1 MRRGGSRSHKC
12 AGMGPVSDARCEEFR
27 YDMDSWVTS
36 SKSGPGMNHGLTIW
50 AINSAVSEILVKVAR
65 GQLGLLG
72 LNFVSGRS

>member
-27 YDMDSWVTS
+27 
-36 SKSGPGMNHGLTIW
+36 
-50 AINSAVSEILVKVAR
+50 AVSEILVKVAR

-72 LNFVSGRS
+72 LSFVSGRS